1 MDEKKLKALAAELAK
16 GLKTEADLNAFSRM
30 LTKLTVETALNA
42 ELTDHLGH
50 EKNAPKTGSNTRNGY
65 SSKTLL
71 CDDGEI
77 ELNTP
82 RDRENT
88 FEPKLIKKHQMRI
101 TQMDGQILSLY
112 AKGMTTREIVATF
125 KEMYDADVSPTLI
138 SKVTD
143 AVKEQVSEWQNRQL
157 DALYPIVYMDCIVV
171 KVRQNGSVINK
182 AVFLALGINTE
193 GQKELLGMWLAE
205 NEGAKFW
212 LSVLTELK
220 NRGLNDILI
229 ACVDG
234 LKGFPEAINAVY
246 PETQIQ
252 LCIVHMARN
261 SLRFLAWKD
270 YKAVTRDL
278 KQVYRA
284 ATEEGALQALDAFGK
299 EWDAR
304 YPQISRS
311 WRANWPNVATFFVYS
326 EAIRK
331 VIYTTNAI
339 ESLNSVIR
347 HAIKKRKVFPIDES
361 VKKVMRLA
369 IQSASQKWTM
379 PLQDWRI
386 AMSRFII
393 EFGDCCGQLKL
404 ATALE
409 FFQYRF
415 SDSFGGNPP
424 LYSCGLSAL

>member
-16 GLKTEADLNAFSRM
+16 GLKTEADLNQFSRM

-65 SSKTLL
+65 SSKTVL

-82 RDRENT
+82 RDSENT
-88 FEPKLIKKHQMRI
+88 FEPQLIKKNQTRI
-101 TQMDGQILSLY
+101 TQMDSQILSLY
-112 AKGMTTREIVATF
+112 AKGMATREIVATF

-143 AVKEQVSEWQNRQL
+143 AVKEQVTEWQNRQL

-182 AVFLALGINTE
+182 AVFLALGINLE

-212 LSVLTELK
+212 LNVLTELK
-220 NRGLNDILI
+220 NRGLQDILI

-234 LKGFPEAINAVY
+234 LKGFPDAINSVY
-246 PETQIQ
+246 PQTHIQ
-252 LCIVHMARN
+252 LCIIHMVRN
-261 SLRFLAWKD
+261 SLKYVSWKD
-270 YKAVTRDL
+270 YKAVTSGL
-278 KQVYRA
+278 KAVYQA
-284 ATEEGALQALDAFGK
+284 PTEEAALMALDAFA
-299 EWDAR
+299 WDDK
-304 YPQISRS
+304 YPQISKS
-311 WRANWPNVATFFVYS
+311 WRAHWENLNTFFNYPPD
-326 EAIRK
+326 IRK
-331 VIYTTNAI
+331 AIYTTNAI

-347 HAIKKRKVFPIDES
+347 QAIKKRKVFPTDDS
-361 VKKVMRLA
+361 VRKVIYLA
-369 IQSASQKWTM
+369 IRDASKKWSM
-379 PLQDWRI
+379 PIQNWRL

-393 EFGDCCGQLKL
+393 EFGDRL
-404 ATALE
+404 
-409 FFQYRF
+409 
-415 SDSFGGNPP
+415 SDH
-424 LYSCGLSAL
+424 L

>member
-1 MDEKKLKALAAELAK
+1 MDEKKLKALVAELAK
-16 GLKTEADLNAFSRM
+16 GLKTEADLNQFSRM

-50 EKNAPKTGSNTRNGY
+50 EKNAPKKGSNTRNGY

-88 FEPKLIKKHQMRI
+88 FEPQLIKKNQTRI
-101 TQMDGQILSLY
+101 TQMDSQILSLY

-143 AVKEQVSEWQNRQL
+143 AVKEQVTEWQNRQL
-157 DALYPIVYMDCIVV
+157 DALYPIVYMDCIAV
-171 KVRQNGSVINK
+171 KVHQNSSVINK

-212 LSVLTELK
+212 LSVLIELK
-220 NRGLNDILI
+220 NRGLQDILI

-234 LKGFPEAINAVY
+234 LKGFPDAINSVY
-246 PETQIQ
+246 PQTHIQ
-252 LCIVHMARN
+252 LCIIHMVRN
-261 SLRFLAWKD
+261 SLKYVSWKD
-270 YKAVTRDL
+270 YKAVTSGL
-278 KQVYRA
+278 KAVYQA
-284 ATEEGALQALDAFGK
+284 PTEEAALMALDAFAG
-299 EWDAR
+299 EWDDK
-304 YPQISRS
+304 YPQISKS
-311 WRANWPNVATFFVYS
+311 WRAHWENLNTFFGYPPD
-326 EAIRK
+326 IRK
-331 VIYTTNAI
+331 AIYTTNAI

-347 HAIKKRKVFPIDES
+347 AAIKKRKVFPTDDS
-361 VKKVMRLA
+361 VRKVVYLA
-369 IQSASQKWTM
+369 IKDASKKWSM
-379 PLQDWRI
+379 PLQNWRL

-393 EFGDCCGQLKL
+393 EFGDRL
-404 ATALE
+404 
-409 FFQYRF
+409 
-415 SDSFGGNPP
+415 SDH
-424 LYSCGLSAL
+424 L